1 MKYAKYT
8 KSEIPWNSD
17 YPAHWKC
24 DKAKRFFSS
33 PKEIN
38 RGNVEDNV
46 LSLTLRGVIKN
57 SKEKPI
63 GLSPDDYST
72 YQIFRP
78 NDLVFKLIDL
88 NNISTSR
95 VGIVPETGIM
105 SSAYIRFSPKCD
117 MNIKYFYYQ
126 YFDWYKRNVFN
137 GLGAGVRQT
146 LSSGD
151 LGVLSILVPPREEQ
165 DQIVRYLDWQ
175 VSRINQLI
183 AAKKK
188 EISVIKEQKEAV
200 INDAVTHGIK
210 KDRPLKDSQMNW
222 LPQIPVEWD
231 TIPAKALFE
240 NVSELRH
247 EDDEMLAATQK
258 YGIIAQ
264 KKYMEIEGR
273 RIVLATDNLDK
284 WLHVE
289 PGEFIISL
297 RSFQGG
303 LEFCDISGCVTW
315 HYVVLRPRREIYE
328 PYYKWFFKCASY
340 VGALQ
345 RTSDFIRDGQ
355 DLRYSNFAKV
365 RLMVVPMEEQKAI
378 AEHLNTI
385 VPKFDSAI
393 ESIEKEIKILQEYS
407 DRIISDVVTGQ
418 IDVRG
423 VEIPEYEYTEEMIDD
438 VTDEGD
444 VSPEVDEND

>member
-1 MKYAKYT
+1 MIEFGFTSRWPSERLGALFAENINRNSDFAVQTAYQFYFGSIIPKKYFDLTEELINTYKKYT
-8 KSEIPWNSD
+8 VVQPGDIMINGLNLNYDFVTQRVGLVKNNGIITSAYLSI
-17 YPAHWKC
+17 
-24 DKAKRFFSS
+24 R
-33 PKEIN
+33 PK
-38 RGNVEDNV
+38 V
-46 LSLTLRGVIKN
+46 
-57 SKEKPI
+57 
-63 GLSPDDYST
+63 
-72 YQIFRP
+72 
-78 NDLVFKLIDL
+78 
-88 NNISTSR
+88 NISETYYAYLLKT
-95 VGIVPETGIM
+95 VDAMKIFHGLGTGIRKTL
-105 SSAYIRFSPKCD
+105 AFS
-117 MNIKYFYYQ
+117 
-126 YFDWYKRNVFN
+126 
-137 GLGAGVRQT
+137 
-146 LSSGD
+146 D
-151 LGVLSILVPPREEQ
+151 LKNFELPVPPREEQ

-240 NVSELRH
+240 HVSELRH

>member
-1 MKYAKYT
+1 MTY
-8 KSEIPWNSD
+8 EIIKPSGVAWIGSIPSTWDCKKIGSLFIQRSVKVSDKD
-17 YPAHWKC
+17 YPA
-24 DKAKRFFSS
+24 
-33 PKEIN
+33 
-38 RGNVEDNV
+38 
-46 LSLTLRGVIKN
+46 LSV
-57 SKEKPI
+57 SK
-63 GLSPDDYST
+63 
-72 YQIFRP
+72 
-78 NDLVFKLIDL
+78 
-88 NNISTSR
+88 
-95 VGIVPETGIM
+95 
-105 SSAYIRFSPKCD
+105 
-117 MNIKYFYYQ
+117 
-126 YFDWYKRNVFN
+126 
-137 GLGAGVRQT
+137 AGVTPQLETAVKTDNGDNRK
-146 LSSGD
+146 LVKSGD
-151 LGVLSILVPPREEQ
+151 FVINSRSDRKGSCGVSSLDGSVSLINIVLTPRENWNARYVHYLMRSQPFSEEYYHYGRGIIADLWTTRYSEMKNICIPVPPREEQ

-240 NVSELRH
+240 HVSELRH

-289 PGEFIISL
+289 PDEFIISL

-355 DLRYSNFAKV
+355 DLRYSNFSKV

-378 AEHLNTI
+378 AEHLNII